1 MNSLEFLIALQPAS
15 LLPYFFGII
24 VVVAGCNVLALR
36 TITPTNAPPN
46 ISYLLSTDTR
56 AHSGI
61 TIGGRGYL
69 GHEIV
74 AAADGGVV
82 FVHYGE
88 RAGYHVRIHHGLDI
102 DRPDI
107 YTEYFYV
114 YEHVVKE
121 GDQIKRGQTIGSI
134 GRRGARG
141 GLRRVL
147 NQHYHYLVVYGAER
161 PGNYS
166 PLDPH
171 NYWFGIDQY
180 KVELEKGLNIGPFLI
195 PCFDPNRNYQR
206 EPVRFTY
213 PVRCN

>member
-1 MNSLEFLIALQPAS
+1 MNSLEFLIGLQPAS
-15 LLPYFFGII
+15 LVPYFFGII

-36 TITPTNAPPN
+36 PVTPTNAPPN
-46 ISYLLSTDTR
+46 ISHLFSTDTR

-74 AAADGGVV
+74 AAADGVVV

-88 RAGYHVRIHHGLDI
+88 RAGYHVRIHHALDI
-102 DRPDI
+102 DRRDI
-107 YTEYFYV
+107 YTEYFHV

-121 GDQIKRGQTIGSI
+121 GDQVKRGQTIGSI

-147 NQHYHYLVVYGAER
+147 DQHYHYLVVYGAER

-166 PLDPH
+166 PADPH

-180 KVELEKGLNIGPFLI
+180 KVELEKGLDIGHS
-195 PCFDPNRNYQR
+195 
-206 EPVRFTY
+206 
-213 PVRCN
+213 

>member
-1 MNSLEFLIALQPAS
+1 MNSLEFLIGLQPAS

-24 VVVAGCNVLALR
+24 VVVAGCNVLALK
-36 TITPTNAPPN
+36 TVTPTNAPPN
-46 ISYLLSTDTR
+46 ISHLLSTDTR

-74 AAADGGVV
+74 AAADGVV
-82 FVHYGE
+82 VSVHYGE

-102 DRPDI
+102 DRRDI
-107 YTEYFYV
+107 YTEYFHV

-147 NQHYHYLVVYGAER
+147 DQHYHYLVVYGAER

-180 KVELEKGLNIGPFLI
+180 KVELENGLNIGPFLI
-195 PCFDPNRNYQR
+195 PCFDRNKNYQR